1 MLGEPPVNTKITSLG
16 QKAVLEEV
24 YISRARMGF
33 LGKRHYCKCI
43 MGEEREINP
52 EKRKERKEAQ
62 RLLSELL
69 IMESQPLFSFY
80 VVSSYPQNKV
90 VLVI

>member
-1 MLGEPPVNTKITSLG
+1 MLGEPTVNTKITSLG

-43 MGEEREINP
+43 MGEER
-52 EKRKERKEAQ
+52 AQ
-62 RLLSELL
+62 TSLL
-69 IMESQPLFSFY
+69 
-80 VVSSYPQNKV
+80 
-90 VLVI
+90 

>member
-1 MLGEPPVNTKITSLG
+1 
-16 QKAVLEEV
+16 
-24 YISRARMGF
+24 
-33 LGKRHYCKCI
+33 
-43 MGEEREINP
+43 MGEERELNT

>member
-1 MLGEPPVNTKITSLG
+1 M
-16 QKAVLEEV
+16 LEEM
-24 YISRARMGF
+24 YISRAGMGF
-33 LGKRHYCKCI
+33 LGGKKALLRVYHGR
-43 MGEEREINP
+43 GEGIKYRE
-52 EKRKERKEAQ
+52 KKKERKEAQ

-69 IMESQPLFSFY
+69 ILESQPLFSFY